1 MKFSHRD
8 HRVDARIERS
18 FWLMLALAGT
28 LGVVAFLAPWP
39 VVDLVALLGLA
50 ALGGVYVLRSERKVS
65 EYMGDLRSV
74 RGGGDVS
81 GLLRVEV
88 SNEVGRERP
97 VGLPTRR
104 SPNARSPPGPG
115 KARSPV
121 SGSRP

>member
-8 HRVDARIERS
+8 HRVDASVERS
-18 FWLMLALAGT
+18 FWLILALAGT

-50 ALGGVYVLRSERKVS
+50 VLGGVYVLRSERKVS
-65 EYMGDLRSV
+65 EYVGDLRSV

-81 GLLRVEV
+81 GWLRVEV

-104 SPNARSPPGPG
+104 SPNTRGPPREGN
-115 KARSPV
+115 AQSRV